1 MWADLLVNKINPLL
15 RLAAI
20 SGVETAIKHHIRK
33 GDDLNARDADGATP
47 LILAASRKK
56 RGAVQLLLDAGA
68 DPTIQDE
75 KGLDALAHAKVVG
88 CSELVT
94 VLTETLT
101 SRVQA
106 EVSTP
111 EKTCFEHQNQNFE
124 NISVDV
130 VEITQYSP
138 NPITFAACEREND
151 SLSKSHEPTFD
162 DADLLDEWEP
172 ESESTSPNNNVFV
185 TEEIKKLQE
194 SIGRYKPLSSD
205 EEWGDIDLH
214 LPEQASSLEI
224 DANEESVRSLLLT
237 SLRDGIISEYSLSEI
252 CSEKNGT
259 RDHGAEGILAFVA
272 TELGGN
278 IVEWSHSEDPFWG
291 EPTTEDDHE
300 IDKAIVFLRELSSG
314 WNTPFRFYSKELRG
328 DPLDAKEE
336 ISLAQEMEKS
346 TYIAMEALA
355 QWPSGLNILFE
366 AADKVTR
373 GESKE
378 REFFKVSDQSIDENQ
393 STFIE
398 IPDSDEEEINS
409 EELDYQS
416 NFLSAISELRAA
428 QGNVQSTADA
438 LKQIQ
443 LSSQFIKKLACLAS
457 NDPAGKLFLNAI
469 ERYSNARERMI
480 RCNLRL
486 ALSIAKKFMWS
497 DLPLDD
503 LVQEANIG
511 LMKAVERYDWSKG
524 FRFSTYATWWIRQQ
538 VSRAIADTAR
548 AVRAPVHIQEAA
560 KRIIRERNE
569 IGLKLGRFETHFETA
584 KRIGMTLTKTGLVLS
599 LFDDIESLDR
609 LDPETGQAPVDLL
622 EDVNDIDP
630 AVLVEKMVLRSTL
643 LGMLNE
649 LSEKQRDVLILRFGL
664 NGQDGETL
672 EEVGQRFNLTRER
685 IRQIESKALGK
696 LSLPSKMETLTLF
709 L

>member
-1 MWADLLVNKINPLL
+1 MNKINPLL

-56 RGAVQLLLDAGA
+56 RAAVQLLLDAGA
-68 DPTIQDE
+68 DPTLQDE

-88 CSELVT
+88 CSDLVM
-94 VLTETLT
+94 VLTEALT
-101 SRVQA
+101 SWIQA
-106 EVSTP
+106 EVGTP
-111 EKTCFEHQNQNFE
+111 EKTCFEYQNQNFE

-138 NPITFAACEREND
+138 NPITVEVCEREND
-151 SLSKSHEPTFD
+151 LLSKSHEPTFD

-172 ESESTSPNNNVFV
+172 ESESTSPNNNEFV

-194 SIGRYKPLSSD
+194 SIGLYKPLSSD
-205 EEWGDIDLH
+205 EDWGDIDLH
-214 LPEQASSLEI
+214 LPEKASPLEI
-224 DANEESVRSLLLT
+224 DANEEPVRSLLLT
-237 SLRDGIISEYSLSEI
+237 VLRDGIISEYFLAEI
-252 CSEKNGT
+252 CSEKNGS
-259 RDHGAEGILAFVA
+259 RIHEAERILAFVA

-278 IVEWSHSEDPFWG
+278 IVEWGHIEDPFWG

-300 IDKAIVFLRELSSG
+300 IDNAIVFLRELSSG
-314 WNTPFRFYSKELRG
+314 WNTPFRFYAKELRG
-328 DPLDAKEE
+328 DLLDAKEE

-346 TYIAMEALA
+346 THIAMEALA

-366 AADKVTR
+366 EADKVTR

-378 REFFKVSDQSIDENQ
+378 REFFKVFDQAIDENP
-393 STFIE
+393 SITIE
-398 IPDSDEEEINS
+398 IPDVDEEEINP
-409 EELDYQS
+409 EEPDDQS
-416 NFLSAISELRAA
+416 NFLSSISELRAA
-428 QGNVQSTADA
+428 QGNIQSTADV

-443 LSSQFIKKLACLAS
+443 LSSQFINKLACLAS
-457 NDPAGKLFLNAI
+457 SDPAGKLFLNAI
-469 ERYSNARERMI
+469 ECHSNARERMI

-511 LMKAVERYDWSKG
+511 LMKAVERYDWRRG

-538 VSRAIADTAR
+538 VSRSIADTAR
-548 AVRAPVHIQEAA
+548 AVRAPVHIQEVAR
-560 KRIIRERNE
+560 RIIRERNE
-569 IGLKLGRFETHFETA
+569 ISLKLGRSETDFETA
-584 KRIGMTLTKTGLVLS
+584 QRVGMSLTKTRLILS
-599 LFDDIESLDR
+599 LFDDIESLDEFD
-609 LDPETGQAPVDLL
+609 LETDELRVNLL
-622 EDVNDIDP
+622 EDNNYGEASLIAESASFRKMLLDLLDELGERSRS
-630 AVLVEKMVLRSTL
+630 VLA
-643 LGMLNE
+643 
-649 LSEKQRDVLILRFGL
+649 LRFGL
-664 NGQDGETL
+664 DGQDSKTL
-672 EEVGQRFNLTRER
+672 EEVGQYFGVTRER
-685 IRQIESKALGK
+685 IRQIEDKALKK
-696 LSLPSKMETLTLF
+696 LRIPHRSDQLKDF

>member
-1 MWADLLVNKINPLL
+1 MNKINPLL

-47 LILAASRKK
+47 IILAASRRK
-56 RGAVQLLLDAGA
+56 RAAVQLLLGAGA
-68 DPTIQDE
+68 DPTLQDE
-75 KGLDALAHAKVVG
+75 KGLDALAHAKAVG

-101 SRVQA
+101 SWIQA
-106 EVSTP
+106 EFGTP
-111 EKTCFEHQNQNFE
+111 EKTHFEDQNQSFE
-124 NISVDV
+124 KISADD
-130 VEITQYSP
+130 VEITQHSP
-138 NPITFAACEREND
+138 NPIAVKVREREND
-151 SLSKSHEPTFD
+151 PPSNAHEPIFD
-162 DADLLDEWEP
+162 YADLLDEWES
-172 ESESTSPNNNVFV
+172 ESESISPSNNAIV

-194 SIGRYKPLSSD
+194 SIGLYKPLSSD
-205 EEWGDIDLH
+205 EDWGDIDLH
-214 LPEQASSLEI
+214 LPEKASPLEI
-224 DANEESVRSLLLT
+224 DANEEPVRSLLLT
-237 SLRDGIISEYSLSEI
+237 ALRDGIISEYFLAEI

-259 RDHGAEGILAFVA
+259 RVHEAERILAFVA

-278 IVEWSHSEDPFWG
+278 IVEWGHIEDPFCG

-300 IDKAIVFLRELSSG
+300 IDNAIVFLRELSSG
-314 WNTPFRFYSKELRG
+314 WNTPFRFYAKQLRG
-328 DPLDAKEE
+328 DLLDAKEE

-355 QWPSGLNILFE
+355 QWQSGLNILFE
-366 AADKVTR
+366 AADQVTR

-378 REFFKVSDQSIDENQ
+378 REFFKVFDQSIDENP
-393 STFIE
+393 SIPIE
-398 IPDSDEEEINS
+398 IPDVDEEEINP
-409 EELDYQS
+409 EELDDQS
-416 NFLSAISELRAA
+416 NFLSSISELRAA
-428 QGNVQSTADA
+428 QGNVQSTADV

-443 LSSQFIKKLACLAS
+443 LSSQFINKLASMAS

-469 ERYSNARERMI
+469 ERHSNARERMI

-511 LMKAVERYDWSKG
+511 LMKAVERYDWRKG

-548 AVRAPVHIQEAA
+548 AVRAPVHIQEVAR
-560 KRIIRERNE
+560 RIIRERNE
-569 IGLKLGRFETHFETA
+569 IALKLRRPETDFETA
-584 KRIGMTLTKTGLVLS
+584 QRIGMPLTKTRLILS
-599 LFDDIESLDR
+599 LFDDIESLDEFD
-609 LDPETGQAPVDLL
+609 LETGEPHVDLL
-622 EDVNDIDP
+622 EDTNDINP
-630 AVLVEKMVLRSTL
+630 AVLVEKIVLRSTL

-664 NGQDGETL
+664 GGQDGETL

-685 IRQIESKALGK
+685 IRQIESKALAK

-709 L
+709 LEDNY